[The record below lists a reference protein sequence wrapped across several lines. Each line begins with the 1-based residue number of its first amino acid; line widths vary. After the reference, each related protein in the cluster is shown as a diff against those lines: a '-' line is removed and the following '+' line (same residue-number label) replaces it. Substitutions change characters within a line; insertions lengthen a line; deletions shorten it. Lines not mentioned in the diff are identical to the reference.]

1 MVHPVVEAESFRDT
15 LSIVDEKGKRRWVYP
30 RFQPGK
36 VFTRRNIVAYLM
48 LALLMIGPFLQIDG
62 HPVFLFNVL
71 ERKFIVWGI
80 AFFPQD
86 FFLFGLAMLTF
97 FVFIILFTSV
107 FGRWW
112 CGYACPQTIFMEFI
126 FRRIEYWIEGDALQ
140 RRHLDKAEW
149 TGEKIWKK
157 TLKHFLFFLLSF
169 FISNIFLA
177 YIIGVKQLEKIITE
191 PLSEHFIGFLA
202 IIIFSGVFYFV
213 FAFLREQV
221 CIGVCPYGRL
231 QGVLLDKDSMVVS
244 YDHVRG
250 EPRGKLNTAGAGD
263 CIDCHLCVAVCP
275 TGIDIR
281 NGTQLECINC
291 AACIDACNSIMQK
304 VHRPEGLIRVAS
316 MRQILTKK
324 GFTLTQRMIG
334 YAVLWVTLISVLSFL
349 VFSRP
354 EIQTTVLRAPGQ
366 LFQKQEGGWVS
377 NLYTVNLVNKSFHD
391 HAVELKVVSPA
402 NSSLSIVGKELYTKS
417 EEITDGT
424 FFIKLPQSDIKSIKT
439 KVEIAVY
446 ANSQKI
452 DEIETTFIGP
462 VYKEHSVE
470 EDNQQEEHENKA
482 EKNH

>member
-1 MVHPVVEAESFRDT
+1 MAQPIIEPESFRDT
-15 LSIVDEKGKRRWVYP
+15 LSIVDEKGKRKWVYP
-30 RFQPGK
+30 RFQAGK
-36 VFTRRNIVAYLM
+36 VFTRRNIFAYLM
-48 LALLMIGPFLQIDG
+48 LALLVAGPFIKIDG
-62 HPVFLFNVL
+62 HPLFLFNVL
-71 ERKFIVWGI
+71 ERKFIVWGV

-97 FVFIILFTSV
+97 IVFIILFTSV

-149 TGEKIWKK
+149 TGEKLLKK
-157 TLKHFLFFLLSF
+157 TSKHIIFFIISF

-177 YIIGVKQLEKIITE
+177 YIIGIDALEKIITE
-191 PLSEHFIGFLA
+191 PLTDHFIGFVS
-202 IIIFSGVFYFV
+202 IIVFSGVFYVV

-250 EPRGKLNTAGAGD
+250 EPRGKLHTEGAGD
-263 CIDCHLCVAVCP
+263 CVDCHLCVAVCP

-291 AACIDACNSIMQK
+291 AACIDACNSVMNK

-316 MRQILTKK
+316 YRQIISKSK
-324 GFTLTQRMIG
+324 FRITQRMVG
-334 YAVLWVTLISVLSFL
+334 YAFLWTALISVLGYL

-354 EIQTTVLRAPGQ
+354 EVQATVLRAPGQ
-366 LFQKQEGGWVS
+366 LYQKQDSGYIS
-377 NLYTVNLVNKSFHD
+377 NLYTVNLVNKSFRD
-391 HAVELKVVSPA
+391 HNVDLKVISPA
-402 NSSLSIVGKELYTKS
+402 NTTLTMVGKELFTKS

-424 FFIKLPQSDIKSIKT
+424 FFIKIPQAEVTKIKT
-439 KVEIAVY
+439 DVQIAVY
-446 ANSQKI
+446 ANGEKI
-452 DEIETTFIGP
+452 DQLKTTFIGP
-462 VYKEHSVE
+462 VFK
-470 EDNQQEEHENKA
+470 NQQH
-482 EKNH
+482 

>member
-1 MVHPVVEAESFRDT
+1 MAHSIIEPASFRDT
-15 LSIVDEKGKRRWVYP
+15 LSILDEKGKRRWIYP
-30 RFQPGK
+30 RFQAGK

-48 LALLMIGPFLQIDG
+48 LALLVTGPFLKIDG
-62 HPVFLFNVL
+62 HPLFLFNVL

-97 FVFIILFTSV
+97 IVFIILFTSV

-126 FRRIEYWIEGDALQ
+126 FRRIEYWIEGDAQQ
-140 RRHLDKAEW
+140 RKNLDKSSW
-149 TGEKIWKK
+149 SGEKILKK
-157 TLKHFLFFLLSF
+157 TGKHIIFFIISF

-177 YIIGVKQLEKIITE
+177 YIIGIDELKKIITE
-191 PLSEHFIGFLA
+191 PLTQHFIGFVA
-202 IIIFSGVFYFV
+202 IIVFSGVFYIV

-304 VHRPEGLIRVAS
+304 VQRPEGLIRVAS
-316 MRQILTKK
+316 HRQIIT
-324 GFTLTQRMIG
+324 GSNFRITSRMVG
-334 YAVLWVTLISVLSFL
+334 YAVVWTTLISLLGFL

-354 EIQTTVLRAPGQ
+354 EIQATILRAPGQ
-366 LFQKQEGGWVS
+366 LFQKQEHDVIS
-377 NLYTVNLVNKSFHD
+377 NLYTINLVNKSFHD
-391 HAVELKVVSPA
+391 HSITLKVVSPEHA
-402 NSSLSIVGKELYTKS
+402 ALTMVGKELFTKS

-424 FFIKLPQSDIKSIKT
+424 FFISLPQGEVSKT
-439 KVEIAVY
+439 KTAVEVVIL
-446 ANSQKI
+446 SGGKEI
-452 DEIETTFIGP
+452 DHLQTTFIGP
-462 VYKEHSVE
+462 VYKKHQEEEEEEE
-470 EDNQQEEHENKA
+470 EDHSKET
-482 EKNH
+482 EKN

>member
-1 MVHPVVEAESFRDT
+1 MSHAIIEPESFRDH
-15 LSIVDEKGKRRWVYP
+15 LSVLDEKGKRRWIYP
-30 RFQPGK
+30 RFQAGK
-36 VFTRRNIVAYLM
+36 VFTRRNIFAYLM
-48 LALLMIGPFLQIDG
+48 LALLVMGPFLKIDG

-126 FRRIEYWIEGDALQ
+126 FRRIEYGIEGDAQQ
-140 RRHLDKAEW
+140 RRQLDKSEW
-149 TGEKIWKK
+149 NGEKILKK
-157 TLKHFLFFLLSF
+157 SIKHIIFFFISFL
-169 FISNIFLA
+169 ISNIFLA
-177 YIIGVKQLEKIITE
+177 YIIGIDELKKIMTE
-191 PLSEHFIGFLA
+191 PITEHFIGFVA
-202 IIIFSGVFYFV
+202 IIVFSGVFYVV

-316 MRQILTKK
+316 HRQIITKK
-324 GFTLTQRMIG
+324 KFTITQRMIG
-334 YAVLWVTLISVLSFL
+334 YACLWTVLITVLGYL
-349 VFSRP
+349 VVSRP
-354 EIQTTVLRAPGQ
+354 EVQTTILRAPGQ
-366 LFQKQEGGWVS
+366 LFQKQEHDFIS

-391 HAVELKVVSPA
+391 HNIELKVVSPEHSA
-402 NSSLSIVGKELYTKS
+402 LSMVGKNLFTKS

-424 FFIKLPQSDIKSIKT
+424 FFIQLPQSDITNIKT
-439 KVEIAVY
+439 KVQIAVY
-446 ANSQKI
+446 SNGKKI
-452 DEIETTFIGP
+452 DQLETTFIGP
-462 VYKEHSVE
+462 VYKQHHDE
-470 EDNQQEEHENKA
+470 ESKEQEDQKEETEMDH
-482 EKNH
+482 

>member
-1 MVHPVVEAESFRDT
+1 MAHSVIEPESFRDT

-30 RFQPGK
+30 RFQAGK
-36 VFTRRNIVAYLM
+36 VFTRRNIFAYLM
-48 LALLMIGPFLQIDG
+48 LALLIIGPFLQIDG

-157 TLKHFLFFLLSF
+157 TLKHFLFFVISF
-169 FISNIFLA
+169 LISNIFLA
-177 YIIGVKQLEKIITE
+177 YIIGIKQLEKIITE

-250 EPRGKLNTAGAGD
+250 EPRGKLNTTGAGD

-291 AACIDACNSIMQK
+291 AACIDACNSIMHK

-316 MRQILTKK
+316 LRQILTKK

-334 YAVLWVTLISVLSFL
+334 YAVLWITLISVLSYL

-354 EIQTTVLRAPGQ
+354 EVQTTVLRAPGQ
-366 LFQKQEGGWVS
+366 LFQKQEGGFVS
-377 NLYTVNLVNKSFHD
+377 NLYTVNLVNKSFKD
-391 HAVELKVVSPA
+391 HHVELKVVSPE
-402 NSSLSIVGKELYTKS
+402 NSTLTIVGKELNTKS
-417 EEITDGT
+417 EEIADGT

-439 KVEIAVY
+439 KVELAVY
-446 ANSQKI
+446 ANGEKI
-452 DEIETTFIGP
+452 DEVETTFIGP
-462 VYKEHSVE
+462 VYKDHSGE
-470 EDNQQEEHENKA
+470 EDKEEEEEENKA
-482 EKNH
+482 EENH